1 MMSLSSQETPEQAKP
16 FDEGKVFRGV
26 MGLMGTAAGRD
37 NISRLMAYSFGFF
50 AHTLK
55 RLSLGKETQG
65 YGKLR
70 SFGAAFSNLRKLL
83 RFFKHKAL
91 FVRLMQWSDKLN
103 RASSSEERVYILLK
117 ITSEVLNFFYFLTD
131 HLIYIQKLGAFSADS
146 QWYQWNVF
154 LSDFIWFVQTFIDGL
169 ALSIDLKN
177 SMKSK
182 DSLGTFK
189 LVLSHIQNVCDSV
202 TAFGFSYETIPMQT
216 TYLAGVISTVITLY
230 KKLVLS

>member
-1 MMSLSSQETPEQAKP
+1 MSLSSQKKPEQAKP
-16 FDEGKVFRGV
+16 FDEGKVFKGV
-26 MGLMGTAAGRD
+26 INLMGTAAGRD

-55 RLSLGKETQG
+55 KLSFGKETEG

-70 SFGAAFSNLRKLL
+70 AFGGAFANLRKLL

-91 FVRLMQWSDKLN
+91 FLRLMLWVDKLKKT
-103 RASSSEERVYILLK
+103 SSSEEQVYIALK
-117 ITSEVLNFFYFLTD
+117 ITSEILNFFYFLTD
-131 HLIYIQKLGAFSADS
+131 HLIYIQRLGAFSADS

-154 LSDFIWFVQTFIDGL
+154 LSDFIWFIQTFVDGF

-177 SMKSK
+177 SMKTK
-182 DSLGTFK
+182 DSLNTFK

-216 TYLAGVISTVITLY
+216 TYLAGVVSTLITLY
-230 KKLVLS
+230 KKLILV